1 MRFLA
6 KVTIPT
12 EKGDDAFTSGALPRT
27 MRSAMERLKPEAAY
41 FFEQDGKREC
51 LFVFNLDVPALL
63 KPLFPDLDASLHVT
77 PVMNAAEFEQGLGD
91 AKGKQP
97 LVEES
102 EFLADI
108 SPVTSDRGTRAAQRV
123 QHGDGASVERLP
135 PLPAEEPAKKR

>member
-1 MRFLA
+1 
-6 KVTIPT
+6 
-12 EKGDDAFTSGALPRT
+12 
-27 MRSAMERLKPEAAY
+27 MERLKPEAAY

-108 SPVTSDRGTRAAQRV
+108 SRVAPDKETPAAQPGV
-123 QHGDGASVERLP
+123 QHRDWSSVERLP

>member
-1 MRFLA
+1 MRFMA

-12 EKGDDAFTSGALPRT
+12 EKGDDAFKSGVLPRT
-27 MRSAMERLKPEAAY
+27 IRSAMERLKPEAAY

-77 PVMNAAEFEQGLGD
+77 PVMNAAEFGLGD

-123 QHGDGASVERLP
+123 QHGDGASVERLSR
-135 PLPAEEPAKKR
+135 LPADGPAEKP